1 MNPTIQPAVPLPT
14 SFVQRDVP
22 CEFVGIANFDLKNIQ
37 FTPNHSGNLL
47 LPAKKP
53 APRRRKAGQAGTR
66 KRVRRNP
73 VAGKPPWLCD
83 YPGCGAII
91 NCNRRY
97 DIERHLKT
105 HLPKDMREF
114 RCERKADCKYSS
126 WQKNNRDVHH
136 DVHNEKLCDVG
147 AEDGTPCGFVGIN
160 AGILNQHRQRVHG
173 WPKRSPRPGPKG
185 RRRNSPSKGKASPS
199 SRTPPFPTFLH
210 PTAALAARGVL
221 NSAVRWD

>member
-1 MNPTIQPAVPLPT
+1 MSWFNTVMNPTIQPAVPLPT

-37 FTPNHSGNLL
+37 FTPNHSGDLL

-105 HLPKDMREF
+105 HLPKDI
-114 RCERKADCKYSS
+114 
-126 WQKNNRDVHH
+126 
-136 DVHNEKLCDVG
+136 NEKLCDVE
-147 AEDGTPCGFVGIN
+147 AEDGTHCGFVCIN
-160 AGILNQHRQRVHG
+160 AGILNRHRQRVHG

-185 RRRNSPSKGKASPS
+185 RRRNSPRKGKASPS